1 MDEKDIFK
9 MFDYIAEDEE
19 NSSDDSTVGGEY
31 ISLADSLNTEHIS
44 NFICEYFGVENPDVC
59 HELISEII
67 HVDVFCVPPTE
78 EKPYH
83 TLITSGMSDLPM
95 TFSDSISRE
104 YAENNSRCELM
115 MLLPKEW
122 NIKST
127 ASTLWNWPIN
137 VLKMTAR
144 YPHCDKTWIG
154 EWHDIQFTAP
164 AESFAENT
172 KLCALI
178 FIRPADEKLRFITGE
193 NGMKINVYIAIPLYK
208 EELEFKLEH
217 GAEALLEKLF
227 GTGEI
232 SDSAFIVDINRK
244 NVCI

>member
-9 MFDYIAEDEE
+9 MFDYIAEDVK
-19 NSSDDSTVGGEY
+19 NDSDDSSVGGEY
-31 ISLADSLNTEHIS
+31 ISAADSLNTEHIS
-44 NFICEYFGVENPDVC
+44 NFICKYFGVAKPDVFN
-59 HELISEII
+59 ELISEII

-83 TLITSGMSDLPM
+83 TLMTSGMSALPM
-95 TFSDSISRE
+95 TFTDDISRE
-104 YAENNSRCELM
+104 YAENNCRCELM

-137 VLKMTAR
+137 VLKMSAR
-144 YPHCDKTWIG
+144 YPHSEKTWIG
-154 EWHDIQFTAP
+154 ERHDIKFTEP
-164 AESFAENT
+164 VEPFAENT
-172 KLCALI
+172 ELCALM
-178 FIRPADEKLRFITGE
+178 FIRPADEKLRYITGE
-193 NGMKINVYIAIPLYK
+193 GDMKINIYIAVPLYK

-217 GAEALLEKLF
+217 GTEALLEKLF
-227 GTGEI
+227 GSGEI
-232 SDSAFIVDINRK
+232 SDSAFVVDINRK